1 MANAIQNLTFDSDS
15 VMVEGQ
21 QVLHYRVDHKVFTAK
36 CLEII
41 TILNVLFEI
50 NRCELNQVE
59 MAGLK
64 RIFCK
69 IYSLL
74 CYIVM
79 HASDVTIMSDN
90 TLKIQG
96 IPSWMTIGV
105 KSINYVNNAIL
116 FELSWIYENRF

>member
-41 TILNVLFEI
+41 AILNALFEI

-69 IYSLL
+69 IPLN
-74 CYIVM
+74 
-79 HASDVTIMSDN
+79 HRVTYFK
-90 TLKIQG
+90 L
-96 IPSWMTIGV
+96 P
-105 KSINYVNNAIL
+105 
-116 FELSWIYENRF
+116 